1 MAAKRSI
8 FTRALAVLAVTVL
21 GALVAPVP
29 AHADGA
35 STSVYL
41 APWGDDRAGGRTWW
55 QPVRSLERA
64 RDLVRALVPAMTGDI
79 TVRLFPG
86 EYPLTQPLHLDARDS
101 GTGGHR
107 VVWTSLLPQ
116 VPATISGGTRITGWS
131 LVDPTR
137 NLWAAPVPADL
148 RTRQLYVEGIR
159 AQRARGPLPV
169 TLTATPSG
177 YVASA
182 DTMAGWRNPS
192 DIEFGY
198 TGGDGYWSLHTGG
211 LGGWTEP
218 RCPIGSIAG
227 TTITMAQ
234 PCWDNSTR
242 RVVRT
247 DGSGRTYNLVGP
259 ATLGNH
265 EQPSYVENAFE
276 VLTQPGQWYL
286 DQAAHR
292 LYYIPRPD
300 DPLWRLDVVA
310 PRLET
315 LVSGDGTP
323 EAPVHDIS
331 FRSLRFAYATWL
343 RPSTPEGL
351 SEIQATY
358 SLTGTGA
365 YATQGLCQFIDG
377 GTCPYGNWTKTPG
390 NVSFGYDQ
398 RIEFRDDAFLHLG
411 AAGLDLGDGSQD
423 ATVAGSVFTDISGN
437 GIELGGV
444 DLPLPATG
452 AQHTSGNQITDN
464 HLYALP
470 VEYHG
475 GVAID
480 VGYTEH
486 TVIEHNQI
494 DHTAYTGISIGW
506 GGWPDKI
513 AQPATPNYSNGNT
526 LADNLIFDHLQLLS
540 DGGGIY
546 TQGITGTSLA
556 DGEHV
561 TGNVIH
567 DQLGHGHGVYTDNG
581 CTYESILGN
590 VLYDTQDNWG
600 ARHAD
605 YTPPANGSTN
615 DPTDIEHNWW
625 MQGDP
630 AGNNKGVVEADNHLI
645 TGPQDVP
652 ADVIAAAGLE
662 PAYRYLLDERFAPPS
677 VPVAP
682 EQLAA
687 FAADGSAYVSWAPSF
702 VDNGAPV
709 TAYTVTASPGG
720 QQVTIS
726 AGDFARTFYAVVP
739 GLTDGTA
746 YTFTVTAHNARGD
759 SPASLPTAAV
769 TPGPLT
775 GTAPAAPTNV
785 SVRVGNGTGTGAV
798 SVRWRPPAN
807 TGGAPIL
814 GYEITAPG
822 VPTVLFT
829 GRMALWA
836 DSTRTPFT
844 VVGGLTPGQTY
855 TFSVAAINAI
865 GTGPATAAAPVT
877 PGPALP

>member
-8 FTRALAVLAVTVL
+8 LTRALAVLAVTVL

-300 DPLWRLDVVA
+300 DRRRW
-310 PRLET
+310 
-315 LVSGDGTP
+315 
-323 EAPVHDIS
+323 
-331 FRSLRFAYATWL
+331 
-343 RPSTPEGL
+343 
-351 SEIQATY
+351 
-358 SLTGTGA
+358 
-365 YATQGLCQFIDG
+365 
-377 GTCPYGNWTKTPG
+377 CP
-390 NVSFGYDQ
+390 
-398 RIEFRDDAFLHLG
+398 
-411 AAGLDLGDGSQD
+411 
-423 ATVAGSVFTDISGN
+423 ATVRRRHRYTTSRSGACGSRTPPGC
-437 GIELGGV
+437 GR
-444 DLPLPATG
+444 
-452 AQHTSGNQITDN
+452 
-464 HLYALP
+464 ALP
-470 VEYHG
+470 
-475 GVAID
+475 
-480 VGYTEH
+480 
-486 TVIEHNQI
+486 
-494 DHTAYTGISIGW
+494 
-506 GGWPDKI
+506 K
-513 AQPATPNYSNGNT
+513 
-526 LADNLIFDHLQLLS
+526 
-540 DGGGIY
+540 
-546 TQGITGTSLA
+546 
-556 DGEHV
+556 
-561 TGNVIH
+561 
-567 DQLGHGHGVYTDNG
+567 
-581 CTYESILGN
+581 
-590 VLYDTQDNWG
+590 
-600 ARHAD
+600 
-605 YTPPANGSTN
+605 GS
-615 DPTDIEHNWW
+615 
-625 MQGDP
+625 
-630 AGNNKGVVEADNHLI
+630 
-645 TGPQDVP
+645 
-652 ADVIAAAGLE
+652 
-662 PAYRYLLDERFAPPS
+662 RRS
-677 VPVAP
+677 RR
-682 EQLAA
+682 
-687 FAADGSAYVSWAPSF
+687 
-702 VDNGAPV
+702 
-709 TAYTVTASPGG
+709 
-720 QQVTIS
+720 
-726 AGDFARTFYAVVP
+726 RT
-739 GLTDGTA
+739 
-746 YTFTVTAHNARGD
+746 R
-759 SPASLPTAAV
+759 
-769 TPGPLT
+769 
-775 GTAPAAPTNV
+775 
-785 SVRVGNGTGTGAV
+785 
-798 SVRWRPPAN
+798 
-807 TGGAPIL
+807 
-814 GYEITAPG
+814 
-822 VPTVLFT
+822 
-829 GRMALWA
+829 
-836 DSTRTPFT
+836 
-844 VVGGLTPGQTY
+844 
-855 TFSVAAINAI
+855 
-865 GTGPATAAAPVT
+865 
-877 PGPALP
+877 

>member
-64 RDLVRALVPAMTGDI
+64 RDLVRALVPALTADI

-107 VVWTSLLPQ
+107 VVWTSLLLQ

-169 TLTATPSG
+169 TLTATPTG

-192 DIEFGY
+192 DIEFVY

-218 RCPIGSIAG
+218 RCPIGSISG

-377 GTCPYGNWTKTPG
+377 GTCPFGNWTKTPG
-390 NVSFGYDQ
+390 NVSFRYD
-398 RIEFRDDAFLHLG
+398 RAISFDGDLFAHLG
-411 AAGLDLGDGSQD
+411 AAGLDLGDGSQN
-423 ATVAGSVFTDISGN
+423 ATVSGSVFTDISAN
-437 GIELGGV
+437 GLELGGV
-444 DLPLPATG
+444 DNPTPTVDAD
-452 AQHTSGNQITDN
+452 HTSGNAITNN
-464 HLYALP
+464 HLYGLP

-480 VGYTEH
+480 VGYAERTL
-486 TVIEHNQI
+486 IAHNQI

-513 AQPATPNYSNGNT
+513 SQPATPNYSNNNT
-526 LADNLIFDHLQLLS
+526 LADNLIFDHMQMLA
-540 DGGGIY
+540 DGGGNH
-546 TQGITGTSLA
+546 TQGI
-556 DGEHV
+556 
-561 TGNVIH
+561 
-567 DQLGHGHGVYTDNG
+567 
-581 CTYESILGN
+581 
-590 VLYDTQDNWG
+590 
-600 ARHAD
+600 
-605 YTPPANGSTN
+605 
-615 DPTDIEHNWW
+615 
-625 MQGDP
+625 
-630 AGNNKGVVEADNHLI
+630 
-645 TGPQDVP
+645 
-652 ADVIAAAGLE
+652 
-662 PAYRYLLDERFAPPS
+662 
-677 VPVAP
+677 
-682 EQLAA
+682 
-687 FAADGSAYVSWAPSF
+687 
-702 VDNGAPV
+702 
-709 TAYTVTASPGG
+709 
-720 QQVTIS
+720 
-726 AGDFARTFYAVVP
+726 
-739 GLTDGTA
+739 
-746 YTFTVTAHNARGD
+746 
-759 SPASLPTAAV
+759 
-769 TPGPLT
+769 
-775 GTAPAAPTNV
+775 
-785 SVRVGNGTGTGAV
+785 
-798 SVRWRPPAN
+798 
-807 TGGAPIL
+807 
-814 GYEITAPG
+814 
-822 VPTVLFT
+822 
-829 GRMALWA
+829 
-836 DSTRTPFT
+836 
-844 VVGGLTPGQTY
+844 
-855 TFSVAAINAI
+855 
-865 GTGPATAAAPVT
+865 
-877 PGPALP
+877 